1 MSTAAPARTWAV
13 TIGRYLPGLV
23 LLLVV
28 GVVGTFAQTGL
39 RSVAT
44 ATGARLPDV
53 EYVLWA
59 IVIGLVIR
67 NTVGVAA
74 VFRPGVATYEF
85 WLKIGIVLLGARF
98 LLGELAKLG
107 GFSLGLILIDMAVA
121 TTVILLV
128 GRAFGLGGNSR
139 RCSPWARRSAV
150 SRRSSPGR
158 APSTPTTRTPA
169 TRLRRS
175 SRSAPWLC
183 SASRPSGMPWR

>member
-39 RSVAT
+39 RSIAT

-67 NTVGVAA
+67 NTVGVPA
-74 VFRPGVATYEF
+74 VFRPGVA
-85 WLKIGIVLLGARF
+85 
-98 LLGELAKLG
+98 
-107 GFSLGLILIDMAVA
+107 
-121 TTVILLV
+121 
-128 GRAFGLGGNSR
+128 SR
-139 RCSPWARRSAV
+139 RAACWPNPRSPASATCRSG
-150 SRRSSPGR
+150 RS
-158 APSTPTTRTPA
+158 
-169 TRLRRS
+169 
-175 SRSAPWLC
+175 C
-183 SASRPSGMPWR
+183 SASRAWA

>member
-1 MSTAAPARTWAV
+1 MSTAAPARTWA
-13 TIGRYLPGLV
+13 TTALRYLPGLL

-44 ATGARLPDV
+44 ATGTRLPDV

-67 NTVGVAA
+67 NTVGVPAL
-74 VFRPGVATYEF
+74 FRPGVGTYEF

-98 LLGELAKLG
+98 LLGDLAKLG

-121 TTVILLV
+121 TAVIPAIGHALRSPTPSSAC
-128 GRAFGLGGNSR
+128 GRGWRWTTRRRPPPPEPRTRRRRRTSR
-139 RCSPWARRSAV
+139 SRS
-150 SRRSSPGR
+150 
-158 APSTPTTRTPA
+158 RTPA
-169 TRLRRS
+169 TR
-175 SRSAPWLC
+175 
-183 SASRPSGMPWR
+183 